1 MSFKS
6 IFFALSNEPKI
17 SYVQR
22 SIRNILEY
30 TALLISLEYM
40 LLMVRCVQFVVVL
53 MEDLALYPASL
64 EKELSNDTQQALLGT
79 FAQSAKINKVW
90 A

>member
-1 MSFKS
+1 
-6 IFFALSNEPKI
+6 
-17 SYVQR
+17 
-22 SIRNILEY
+22 
-30 TALLISLEYM
+30 M